1 MNSCEGSRPGSSPDW
16 FACLLAVCLR
26 YSAGVR
32 KEGKRFRWEDWRLAG
47 RVVFGA
53 GLAEHGVGG
62 VAFHP
67 THTGGS
73 RQRSPMMFMAMCHSS
88 SWISWGTFRPS
99 DLSQRRT
106 RGSSSAHS
114 LGT

>member
-1 MNSCEGSRPGSSPDW
+1 MNSCEGSCPGPSPDW

-62 VAFHP
+62 VASTPP
-67 THTGGS
+67 T
-73 RQRSPMMFMAMCHSS
+73 PV
-88 SWISWGTFRPS
+88 GTVS
-99 DLSQRRT
+99 VRR
-106 RGSSSAHS
+106 
-114 LGT
+114 